1 VRNSSEPNISVGL
14 DIGNTKI
21 TTTIGKVD
29 NSIVD
34 IIGVGKSKNQG
45 IRKGVIVDIDETVSA
60 ISASLEEAERMAG
73 VQIQQAIVGISGPFI
88 ECEQSHGVI
97 AVASQDGI
105 ISEEDVIRVLE
116 AAKAIPSKPNR
127 EFLHVLPINFII
139 DGSESVKDPIG
150 MSGIRLEVVA
160 NIITASTNAMKSIAK
175 AVEQSGISAAEM
187 VFSPLATAK
196 ALLTKRQI
204 DIGVLLIDI
213 GASTSSYAVFEE
225 GELITCGVVPVGSMH
240 ITNDIAIGLRTN
252 LDLAESI
259 KCNYGYALPDKVDN
273 KEELDLSR
281 LDKTEE
287 GSANLKYI
295 SEIIEA
301 RLNEIFSI
309 IKDNMTMSGTNEALP
324 AGVVITGGGA
334 KIEGIVE
341 MTKDIMR
348 LPASI
353 GKPAME
359 ITGLID
365 KLDDPIYSTSIG
377 LMIWGREG
385 RASGRPIGIDLPN
398 INNVVTKVKSVFK
411 NLLP

>member
-1 VRNSSEPNISVGL
+1 MRNSSEPNISVGL